1 MKRTAVNAAIVLA
14 SLAGLYLLWQMR
26 KAATLFLLSLGVAAA
41 LRPAVRRLAARGAP
55 AWLAIAIAYLVALSV
70 PAALLLLAGPTVIA
84 EMRTVAEDVG
94 RGYDEIRDGWMREAA
109 WRQTVVARLPTPE
122 QLYRA
127 LVGETGIGLLS
138 AILGATFSAFGVAID
153 FVLMIFLSVYWSI
166 DRVHFERLWLS
177 LLPVGRRA
185 RTRELW
191 RTIESKIGA
200 YVRSE
205 AIQSV
210 SAGLILWLGYVALGQ
225 PYPALLA
232 AIGAAA
238 WLIPWVGPAIAVAAV
253 ALLSLPV
260 LAIDGGGGFLTVTVP
275 AACYTF
281 AVLLMLELVVEPRFF
296 NRRSYNALVTAIVA
310 IGMAEI
316 WGVVGLLLGPPV
328 SVIVQIAAWQWIHP
342 QPSAEIAAA
351 VAAPEAFEQRFQA
364 IRQALGGADSPRP
377 DLLSFVARLEK
388 LAAQA
393 RGLAPP
399 AVEFAASAGE
409 PRRPD

>member
-14 SLAGLYLLWQMR
+14 SLTGLYLLWQMR
-26 KAATLFLLSLGVAAA
+26 KAAMLFLLSLGVAAA
-41 LRPAVRRLAARGAP
+41 LRPAVRTLASRGAP
-55 AWLAIAIAYLVALSV
+55 QWLAIAIAYLVALSV
-70 PAALLLLAGPTVIA
+70 PAALLLFVGPAVIA
-84 EMRTVAEDVG
+84 EMRTVAEDVA

-109 WRQTVVARLPTPE
+109 WRRNIVARVPTPE
-122 QLYRA
+122 QLYQA
-127 LVGETGIGLLS
+127 LVGETGVGLLS

-177 LLPVGRRA
+177 LLPVERRA

-205 AIQSV
+205 AIQSLA
-210 SAGLILWLGYVALGQ
+210 AGLILWLGYVALGQ

-238 WLIPWVGPAIAVAAV
+238 WLIPWIGAALAVAAV

-260 LAIDGGGGFLTVTVP
+260 LAIDGGGGFLTVTIP

-310 IGMAEI
+310 IGMAQV

-328 SVIVQIAAWQWIHP
+328 SVIVQIAAWQWINP
-342 QPSAEIAAA
+342 QPNGD
-351 VAAPEAFEQRFQA
+351 VAAKASAPAAFEQRFQA
-364 IRQALGGADSPRP
+364 IREALDRADSPRP
-377 DLLSFVARLEK
+377 DLLSFVERLEK
-388 LAAQA
+388 LVAFA

-399 AVEFAASAGE
+399 AVEFAAATDGH
-409 PRRPD
+409 PQPD